1 MKRQIILSEVN
12 IDKDGIS
19 SSRCYTNLRMNGLN
33 LFRSKNYRH
42 RFVAIGVLI
51 LVFFSS
57 AAVRAAQL
65 AFPGAE
71 GFGRFAKGGRGG
83 QVKFV
88 TNLNDSGPGSLRA
101 AVQAEGPRIVVFTVS
116 GTIELQSTLRI
127 LNPRITIAGQTAPGD
142 GICLKKFPLNISA
155 DDSVVRFLRVRLGDE
170 AGKLMDGIDISDAEN
185 VIVDHCSVSWTLDE
199 AVNTYHGSKN
209 ITIQW
214 CLISESLHN
223 SPLRNGHGFAASLGG
238 MNSSYHHNLFAN
250 NAGRNPSIAGETSNP
265 TIDLDFRNNIIFNW
279 QKRRLDGRPESINVI
294 NNYYKAGPAS
304 RELRSIV
311 KMQCLDNGTF
321 GKWHVDGNVL
331 ETHLGIRRGKELV
344 TIDDPD
350 RLAEFVM
357 VNQPV
362 HFAPVLTDMPEVAY
376 EKVLDQAGAIR
387 PKRDPHD
394 ERIIREVRSGRTT
407 FGDGIISSQTDVG
420 GWPELQSLPAQIDSD
435 TDGMPDV
442 WERTFNPNA
451 NLSWESESDA
461 DGDGYTNIE
470 EYLNNTDPNN
480 G

>member
-1 MKRQIILSEVN
+1 MKRLISLSGVS
-12 IDKDGIS
+12 IGKDGS
-19 SSRCYTNLRMNGLN
+19 SNPRFYPSLRMNGLSV
-33 LFRSKNYRH
+33 FRSKNTMH
-42 RFVAIGVLI
+42 RFVAIGGLI
-51 LVFFSS
+51 FAVVSS
-57 AAVRAAQL
+57 AAVCAAQL

-101 AVQAEGPRIVVFTVS
+101 AVQAEGPRIVVFNVS

-127 LNPRITIAGQTAPGD
+127 LKPRITIAGQTAPGD
-142 GICLKKFPLNISA
+142 GICLKRFPLNISA
-155 DDSVVRFLRVRLGDE
+155 DDTVVRFLRVRLGDE
-170 AGKLMDGIDISDAEN
+170 AGKLMDGIDISNAEN

-214 CLISESLHN
+214 CLISESLHD

-279 QKRRLDGRPESINVI
+279 QKRRLDGRPESINVVK
-294 NNYYKAGPAS
+294 NYYKAGPAS

-311 KMQCLDNGTF
+311 KMQCLDDGSF

-331 ETHLGIRRGKELV
+331 ETHLGIKRGKELV
-344 TIDDPD
+344 TIDDRD
-350 RLAEFVM
+350 RPAASVLVD
-357 VNQPV
+357 QPV
-362 HFAPVLTDMPEVAY
+362 ADSAVFTDTPEAAY
-376 EKVLDQAGAIR
+376 DKVLDHVGAIL
-387 PKRDPHD
+387 PKRDSHD
-394 ERIIREVRSGRTT
+394 ERIIREVRSGQTT
-407 FGDGIISSQTDVG
+407 FGDGIISSQDEVG
-420 GWPELQSLPAQIDSD
+420 GWPKLLSAPAASD
-435 TDGMPDV
+435 TDADGMPDE
-442 WERTFNPNA
+442 WERRFSSDGS
-451 NLSWESESDA
+451 LSMRNDSDS
-461 DGDGYTNIE
+461 DGDGYSNIE
-470 EYLNNTDPNN
+470 EYLNNTNPNKN
-480 G
+480 